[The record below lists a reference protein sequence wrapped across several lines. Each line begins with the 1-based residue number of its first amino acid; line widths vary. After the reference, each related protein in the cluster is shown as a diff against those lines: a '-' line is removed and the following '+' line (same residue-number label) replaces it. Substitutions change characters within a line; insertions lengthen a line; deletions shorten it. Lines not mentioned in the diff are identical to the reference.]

1 MVWRRREDLEDD
13 ELHALH
19 RLAAKSR
26 DSGGRRLPER
36 EDPLR
41 TAFQRD
47 RDRVIHSAAFRR
59 LQHKT
64 QVVAAY
70 EGDHYRTRMTHTLEV
85 AQMARSAAGALR
97 LNPDLCEA
105 IALAH
110 DLGHPPFGHA
120 GEEALDE
127 LMQGHGGFRH
137 NAQGV
142 RIVDLLEDRYGHGHG
157 LNLTATTRRGLCKG
171 RVPAGFPMSSD
182 LLDKPE
188 PALEAQVVDLCD
200 KVAYLC
206 HDLDD
211 GLRAGAFRREE
222 TAGLRL
228 WQMANERVAPH
239 SVHRV
244 LSEMIALLIHDLVET
259 TASSLDRAP
268 PAAPVRVRH
277 SSAMTVVAH
286 EVLLFLRERF
296 YRSDRVLAVMQD
308 GRRRIASA
316 FARLLAHP
324 EELPQHVRARIA
336 RDGPQRVVC
345 DYLAGMTDRFL
356 LSLGQP

>member
-1 MVWRRREDLEDD
+1 
-13 ELHALH
+13 
-19 RLAAKSR
+19 
-26 DSGGRRLPER
+26 
-36 EDPLR
+36 
-41 TAFQRD
+41 
-47 RDRVIHSAAFRR
+47 
-59 LQHKT
+59 
-64 QVVAAY
+64 
-70 EGDHYRTRMTHTLEV
+70 
-85 AQMARSAAGALR
+85 
-97 LNPDLCEA
+97 
-105 IALAH
+105 
-110 DLGHPPFGHA
+110 
-120 GEEALDE
+120 
-127 LMQGHGGFRH
+127 
-137 NAQGV
+137 
-142 RIVDLLEDRYGHGHG
+142 
-157 LNLTATTRRGLCKG
+157 
-171 RVPAGFPMSSD
+171 MSSD

-228 WQMANERVAPH
+228 WQMANERADPH

-268 PAAPVRVRH
+268 PAPPVRVRH

-308 GRRRIASA
+308 GRRRIAGA